1 MMRRLWKKETAV
13 ESSQLMER
21 SFPYF
26 SPYSMVKYAATE
38 LVASTSS
45 HPTNTNHQGRRPSS
59 QQLLLLLPSPSPSTA
74 GRGLRRKNEDRN
86 IFFFKKKGILKYCI
100 HNYREHFAGHFIIIQ

>member
-38 LVASTSS
+38 LVASTIS

-59 QQLLLLLPSPSPSTA
+59 QQLLLLLPSPSPSSA
-74 GRGLRRKNEDRN
+74 GRGLRRKNEDR
-86 IFFFKKKGILKYCI
+86 IKSC
-100 HNYREHFAGHFIIIQ
+100 